1 MKELTTDVITLEN
14 YGITVNKY
22 LTYAQ
27 VQQIVNSAL
36 HCESWAE
43 QQQTIDMLMLYHAA
57 NIPLEELEEL
67 GHDKL
72 LQSGLIDVVK
82 ENVRNY
88 YQIFDGIKY
97 TTSTNR
103 ALGQIFKQISELLPT
118 LEKVVKRGKS
128 AQNTK

>member
-1 MKELTTDVITLEN
+1 MTVPEIKKVKLEEYDIEIN
-14 YGITVNKY
+14 NY

-27 VQQIVNSAL
+27 IQQIVNSAL
-36 HCESWAE
+36 HCENWAE

-57 NIPLEELEEL
+57 NIPLKELEEL
-67 GHDKL
+67 GHNKL

-128 AQNTK
+128 TQNTK

>member
-27 VQQIVNSAL
+27 IQQIVNSAL

-57 NIPLEELEEL
+57 NIPLKELEEL

-72 LQSGLIDVVK
+72 LQSGLIDAVK

-88 YQIFDGIKY
+88 YQIFDGINFANSWIKVLSDIVKQLPANMDKIQKLVLSKY
-97 TTSTNR
+97 
-103 ALGQIFKQISELLPT
+103 AKG
-118 LEKVVKRGKS
+118 EK
-128 AQNTK
+128 

>member
-1 MKELTTDVITLEN
+1 MNIPEIKKVKLEE
-14 YGITVNKY
+14 YDIEIDSY

-36 HCESWAE
+36 HCENWAE
-43 QQQTIDMLMLYHAA
+43 RQQTIDMLMLYHAT
-57 NIPLEELEEL
+57 NIPLEELENI

-88 YQIFDGIKY
+88 YQIFDVLKY